1 MKIKIP
7 RLNLRTKFIG
17 AILIVVVLFGS
28 LNIFFNRQ
36 STYKTLENELEKRS
50 LFLAQN
56 YAERN
61 TRLLL
66 FEDMISVQLLLDG
79 VIKSNPDV
87 SYAFIVDKQ
96 NNVIA
101 HTFGNTFPVEL
112 LNANTIEQG
121 ESYHF
126 QLIADEKNNLYRDV
140 MVPILDRKL
149 GYFRL
154 GIAEKNLAAITNK
167 VTLIITGMVLG
178 FLIIGICGAFVF
190 SYWITN
196 PISKIVNALE
206 NINLNEKF
214 EPLRVQTKDEI
225 NDLANKFNE
234 MAFRLQKTHAD
245 LNKAQI
251 KLIRTEKLA
260 SVGTLVSGLTHEISS
275 PLAGLKNCLIR
286 LKKNPQ
292 KEQFIRYYGL
302 MMNAIQKIENVVGGL
317 LNFSRQDDYNFKPFN
332 PHETINRALALVEY
346 KLEKSGVEVEKNFDE
361 KIKTCVGDSLHI
373 EQVIINLILNAIDAM
388 PRGGTLSVFS
398 FCQDS
403 VFSLVVKDTGTG
415 IPSDCINKI
424 FDPFYTTKEPG
435 KGTGLGLSVSYSIIQ
450 EHGGDISVESEVDKG
465 TKFTVSLPLNQNREE

>member
-1 MKIKIP
+1 
-7 RLNLRTKFIG
+7 
-17 AILIVVVLFGS
+17 
-28 LNIFFNRQ
+28 
-36 STYKTLENELEKRS
+36 
-50 LFLAQN
+50 
-56 YAERN
+56 
-61 TRLLL
+61 
-66 FEDMISVQLLLDG
+66 
-79 VIKSNPDV
+79 
-87 SYAFIVDKQ
+87 
-96 NNVIA
+96 
-101 HTFGNTFPVEL
+101 
-112 LNANTIEQG
+112 
-121 ESYHF
+121 
-126 QLIADEKNNLYRDV
+126 
-140 MVPILDRKL
+140 MVPILDREL

-154 GIAEKNLAAITNK
+154 GITEKDLAAITNK
-167 VTLIITGMVLG
+167 VTFIITGMVLG

-196 PISKIVNALE
+196 PISKIVYAFE
-206 NINLNEKF
+206 SINLNEKF

-245 LNKAQI
+245 LNKAQT

-260 SVGTLVSGLTHEISS
+260 SVGTFVSGLAHEVSS

-292 KEQFIRYYGL
+292 KDQVIRYYGL
-302 MMNAIQKIENVVGGL
+302 MMNAIQKIENVVDGL

-332 PHETINRALALVEY
+332 LHKTINRALALVEY
-346 KLEKSGVEVEKNFDE
+346 KLEKSKIEVKTNFDE
-361 KIKTCVGDSLHI
+361 KIETCVGDSQHI

-403 VFSLVVKDTGTG
+403 VFSIVIKDTGDG

-450 EHGGDISVESEVDKG
+450 KHGGDISVESEVNKG
-465 TKFTVSLPLNQNREE
+465 TKFTVSLPFNLVKEL